1 MRTKVYKYKTLKGL
15 INQSQNQIV
24 TLDNILEGTILLR
37 GRGWCKFELSF
48 DEKERFAQMCAQ
60 TLGGRKDTKQRIA
73 RIITYNSVTQTFG
86 IYRRLW
92 AQKNT
97 YRKGQI
103 DTTYCAGQDYISERA
118 LIRKLLLT
126 K

>member
-1 MRTKVYKYKTLKGL
+1 MAKVYKYKTLRGL
-15 INQSQNQIV
+15 INQAQNQIV
-24 TLDNILEGTILLR
+24 TLQNVLEGTILLR

-48 DEKERFAQMCAQ
+48 EAKETFAQMGAL
-60 TLGGRKDTKQRIA
+60 TLGGRKETRQRIA
-73 RIITYNSVTQTFG
+73 RIITYNSITQTFG

-97 YRKGQI
+97 FCKGKI
-103 DTTYCAGQDYISERA
+103 EVTYCVGQDYISERA
-118 LIRKLLLT
+118 TIRRLLLT